1 MNASRL
7 SKESVVALTTS
18 GISLVVGTLVGHIW
32 TKRSLTDKYE
42 SLISSEI
49 AKAKAFYS
57 QRNKT
62 GEYSDPVALAE
73 ELIGEDVDVVEVDE
87 STIEP
92 DDSFFDDE
100 GDDDYIIVEGK
111 PFRETIDPA
120 DRINYNKIS
129 EDYRGPAMER
139 DQYVEKPPQIEDGES
154 MEDYERRLMEA
165 AHDQVQ
171 AVIDEVESES
181 GHLREEESVVSN
193 VFDTNGVDA
202 IQVSQHAV
210 REPGRP
216 YIITVTEFT
225 DNELGYGQNAI
236 SYYAGDNVLADER
249 DQPIPNLDNIVG
261 ERNLR
266 FGDGSGDANVVFIR
280 NDALGVDFEVC
291 QSLGTYAEEVL
302 GVAPKENRRNRPR

>member
-1 MNASRL
+1 MSASRL

-42 SLISSEI
+42 SLISEEI
-49 AKAKAFYS
+49 AKAKAFYR

-62 GEYSDPVALAE
+62 GEYADPVSLAE
-73 ELIGEDVDVVEVDE
+73 ELIGDDVDVVEVDE
-87 STIEP
+87 SKIEP
-92 DDSFFDDE
+92 DDSFFDDK

-111 PFRETIDPA
+111 PFREMIDPE

-129 EDYRGPAMER
+129 EEYSGPAMER
-139 DQYVEKPPQIEDGES
+139 EKPVEKPPQIEDGES
-154 MEDYERRLMEA
+154 MEEYERRLMEA
-165 AHDQVQ
+165 AHNQVQ
-171 AVIDEVESES
+171 AVIEEVESES

-193 VFDTNGVDA
+193 VFDTNGVEA
-202 IQVSQHAV
+202 MQVSRDAV

-280 NDALGVDFEVC
+280 NDTLGVDFEVC

>member
-1 MNASRL
+1 MSASRL
-7 SKESVVALTTS
+7 SKETVVALTTS

-32 TKRSLTDKYE
+32 TKRSLTGKYE
-42 SLISSEI
+42 SLISEEI

-62 GEYSDPVALAE
+62 GDYADPVALAE
-73 ELIGEDVDVVEVDE
+73 ELIGEDLETEEVDE
-87 STIEP
+87 DSIEP

-111 PFRETIDPA
+111 PFREMIDPE
-120 DRINYNKIS
+120 DRVNYNKIS
-129 EDYRGPAMER
+129 EDYRGPVMER
-139 DQYVEKPPQIEDGES
+139 EKHVEKPPQIEDGES
-154 MEDYERRLMEA
+154 MEEYERRLMEA

-171 AVIDEVESES
+171 AVIDEVESET
-181 GHLREEESVVSN
+181 GHLREEDSVVSN
-193 VFDTNGVDA
+193 IFDTNSVDA
-202 IQVSQHAV
+202 IKVSGDAV
-210 REPGRP
+210 RTPGRP

-236 SYYAGDNVLADER
+236 SYYAGDHVLADER
-249 DQPIPNLDNIVG
+249 DQPIPNIDGVVG

-266 FGDGSGDANVVFIR
+266 FGDGSGDANVVFVR
-280 NDALGVDFEVC
+280 NEALQVDFEIC

-302 GVAPKENRRNRPR
+302 GVAPKEDRRKRPR